1 MAFEKICTLDDVWEG
16 EMSGFKTMG
25 GTEILLVVL
34 PGGEVRAVQSKCP
47 HQEFSLLH
55 AKLDKH
61 LLTCRA
67 HLWQFDLRT
76 GQGINPSD
84 CALAVYPT
92 RVEDDDI
99 FVNVAGTTP

>member
-1 MAFEKICTLDDVWEG
+1 
-16 EMSGFKTMG
+16 MSGFTTAD

-34 PGGEVRAVQSKCP
+34 PGGEVRAVQSRCP
-47 HQEFSLLH
+47 HQAFSLLH

-61 LLTCRA
+61 VLTCRA

-76 GQGINPSD
+76 GQGINPAD

-92 RVEDDDI
+92 RVEGDDVLVDVTGASPR
-99 FVNVAGTTP
+99 FSHT

>member
-16 EMSGFKTMG
+16 EMSGFKSMG

-61 LLTCRA
+61 LLTRLCKFRKDNHPFRRNRA
-67 HLWQFDLRT
+67 CVR
-76 GQGINPSD
+76 
-84 CALAVYPT
+84 
-92 RVEDDDI
+92 
-99 FVNVAGTTP
+99 